1 MEDPFYKSIKTEDPI
16 YKYIKIEISIYTFS
30 ITGNIEL
37 NWIKWEAYFFFT

>member
-37 NWIKWEAYFFFT
+37 N